1 MFVYV
6 RRKVKYLYSQAM
18 AKKEPS
24 TGELRRLQQ
33 ERTTDEHQAIETSA
47 TEDEAHQH
55 ERRADKAAYLA
66 EKLAERERSERRA
79 ERSERRAEREGPDS

>member
-1 MFVYV
+1 
-6 RRKVKYLYSQAM
+6 M

-24 TGELRRLQQ
+24 TGELRRLQE
-33 ERTTDEHQAIETSA
+33 ERTTDEHEAIGQSV

-55 ERRADKAAYLA
+55 VRRADKAAYLA

-79 ERSERRAEREGPDS
+79 ERERRRAERRDKGS

>member
-1 MFVYV
+1 
-6 RRKVKYLYSQAM
+6 M
-18 AKKEPS
+18 AKKEPT

-33 ERTTDEHQAIETSA
+33 ETATDEHLAIDQSA
-47 TEDEAHQH
+47 TVDEAHQH

-79 ERSERRAEREGPDS
+79 ERAERRAERKDQS